1 MTTSATQFN
10 TKVILFTKVTTT
22 NGYGERVDDSTADV
36 TVGGRVTV
44 NQTEATNTDGL
55 LLDGQTLQLDLRE
68 TTRTRLIELGD
79 RMSINNQGWVVAST
93 DDGLYRNG
101 ILRFLVRRDV

>member
-1 MTTSATQFN
+1 MTSGTQFN
-10 TKVILFTKVTTT
+10 TKVTLFTKVTTT

-36 TVGGRVTV
+36 IVGGRAVV
-44 NQTEATNTDGL
+44 NQTEATNVDGL
-55 LLDGQTLQLDLRE
+55 LLDGQTIQLDLRE

-93 DDGLYRNG
+93 DDGLFQNG
-101 ILRFLVRRDV
+101 ILRFTVRRDV